1 MNELL
6 KELKESRD
14 KLVHQEQSAKAA
26 LQQMQKETGYR
37 IEQVQLE
44 PIIHLHP

>member
-1 MNELL
+1 MDELL
-6 KELKESRD
+6 KELKESPD
-14 KLVHQEQSAKAA
+14 KLIHQEQSAKAA

-44 PIIHLHP
+44 PIIHVHL